1 MSPLKARVEKRG
13 NLAFI
18 VTELGQKAVVPWDT
32 LCNIIARYGLEV
44 EVVGGEAPKC
54 ISSRT
59 VTAEEVSLEVEPSE
73 ESDEDEG

>member
-1 MSPLKARVEKRG
+1 MKAKVEKRG

-44 EVVGGEAPKC
+44 EVLGGESPKC
-54 ISSRT
+54 ISSR
-59 VTAEEVSLEVEPSE
+59 VTSSEEVSVEVEPSE
-73 ESDEDEG
+73 EPGEDEG